1 MTSRNGYFPGKTKAK
16 RSAIITPRTAQE
28 TQIAAMPRQSR
39 AARQALA
46 KTPPLRVG
54 GDGLVEGADRIM
66 RTPTEHQAAG
76 VAFKVARIY
85 LRVSTDQQDV
95 DNQRH
100 GILEYANQQGISGL
114 QFVED
119 TVSGKVKWKERRIG
133 DLLLKTM
140 QPGDTVVFAEISR
153 MARSTL
159 QVLEMLEHATTT
171 NLQVHIAKQRMR
183 FDDSL
188 NSKITATVLGLAAE
202 IEREFISMRT
212 KEALAK
218 RKADGKTLGR
228 PKGKAETVKLD
239 ARREEIMR
247 YLKKDIS
254 KRSIAKL
261 VDCSKSTLYNWLER
275 EGLNKKKPKTAK
287 APATTP

>member
-1 MTSRNGYFPGKTKAK
+1 
-16 RSAIITPRTAQE
+16 
-28 TQIAAMPRQSR
+28 
-39 AARQALA
+39 
-46 KTPPLRVG
+46 
-54 GDGLVEGADRIM
+54 
-66 RTPTEHQAAG
+66 
-76 VAFKVARIY
+76 
-85 LRVSTDQQDV
+85 
-95 DNQRH
+95 
-100 GILEYANQQGISGL
+100 
-114 QFVED
+114 
-119 TVSGKVKWKERRIG
+119 
-133 DLLLKTM
+133 
-140 QPGDTVVFAEISR
+140 VVFAEISR

-228 PKGKAETVKLD
+228 PKGKAETVRLD
-239 ARREEIMR
+239 KHRDEINR
-247 YLKKDIS
+247 YLKKGIS

-275 EGLNKKKPKTAK
+275 EGLNKKKPKAK
-287 APATTP
+287 STDIKP